1 MQDRIVSIGALG
13 RHPLWASDASRAR
26 RASHATTTLITD
38 GDATILVDPGLPGPI
53 LEARLLER
61 SGLTPADVTH
71 VFLTSFKADTCRG
84 LGLFE
89 GAQWLVSEAER
100 EAVGTPLALTLRRA
114 LEEEGPGS
122 AVVRELEAQVM
133 MLSRCEVAPDR
144 LTPRV
149 SLFPLPGVTP
159 GLAGLLLAYPSRTT
173 LIAGDAVATVEHLE
187 QGKILDDVYNLNQA
201 KESFADAIEVAD
213 MIVPGRD
220 NTVINPTKRP
230 F

>member
-1 MQDRIVSIGALG
+1 MHDRIVSIGALA
-13 RHPLWASDASRAR
+13 RHPLWAMDAARPR
-26 RASHATTTLITD
+26 RAAHATTTLILD
-38 GDATILVDPGLPGPI
+38 SDAAILVDPGLPGQI

-61 SGLTPADVTH
+61 SGLAPADITH

-89 GAQWLVSEAER
+89 DAQWLVSEAER
-100 EAVGTPLALTLRRA
+100 EAVGTPLAMTLRRA

-122 AVVRELEAQVM
+122 EVVRELEAQVSL
-133 MLSRCEVAPDR
+133 LSRCEAAPDK

-159 GLAGLLLAYPSRTT
+159 GLSGLLLAYPSRTT
-173 LIAGDAVATVEHLE
+173 LVAGDAVATSEHLE
-187 QGKILDDVYNLNQA
+187 QGKILDDVYNLKQA
-201 KESFADAIEVAD
+201 KESFAEAIEVAD
-213 MIVPGRD
+213 VIVPGRD
-220 NTVINPTKRP
+220 NTQLNQAKRV